1 MKKYFSFIKIEHTL
15 FSLPLIYAGV
25 FLAAKD
31 TPSLKLL
38 VLVLFAAVGARI
50 VAMSL
55 NRIIDSEIDKRNLRT
70 NSRELPSGKIK
81 VIEAAGITLLGL
93 MIYLLSAY
101 FISSFCFI
109 LSPIPL
115 FIFLAYPY
123 LKRFTKFAHFGVGLG
138 LAMAPLGGW
147 FAVKGSFDDFIVG
160 LLLPIFTLF
169 WATGFDIIY
178 STMDEA
184 FDRSAGLYSLPSRLG
199 TKKALQISAILHILA
214 FAILVLLL
222 VLSIKSLAAIPLLL
236 IAGFL
241 LYLEQKKSSDVELAF
256 FKINAIIGFVILLM
270 VLMKGVHI

>member
-1 MKKYFSFIKIEHTL
+1 MKKYLSFIKIEHTL

-31 TPSLKLL
+31 TPSIQLL

-55 NRIIDSEIDKRNLRT
+55 NRIIDSEIDKRNIRT
-70 NSRELPSGKIK
+70 NARELPSEKIK
-81 VIEAAGITLLGL
+81 VIEAIGVTLLGL
-93 MIYLLSAY
+93 LLYSIAAY
-101 FISSFCFI
+101 FISWFCFI

-115 FIFLAYPY
+115 LIFLVYPY

-147 FAVKGSFDDFIVG
+147 FAVKGSFDDFFTG
-160 LLLPIFTLF
+160 LLLPLFTFF
-169 WATGFDIIY
+169 WASGFDIIY

-184 FDRSAGLYSLPSRLG
+184 FDRSAGLYSLPSLLG
-199 TKKALQISAILHILA
+199 SKRALQISAFLHIFA
-214 FAILVLLL
+214 FAILVLLF
-222 VLSIKSLAAIPLLL
+222 VLSTNSLAAFPLLL

-256 FKINAIIGFVILLM
+256 FKINAVIGFVILLM
-270 VLMKGVHI
+270 VLLKGVHL

>member
-25 FLAAKD
+25 FLAAEE

-38 VLVLFAAVGARI
+38 LLVLFAAIGARI

-55 NRIIDSEIDKRNLRT
+55 NRIIDSEIDKRNIRT
-70 NSRELPSGKIK
+70 KSRELPSGKMK
-81 VIEAAGITLLGL
+81 TMEAIGVTLFGL
-93 MIYLLSAY
+93 LLYLISAY
-101 FISSFCFI
+101 FISMFCFI

-147 FAVKGSFDDFIVG
+147 FAVKGSFDDSLIG

-184 FDRSAGLYSLPSRLG
+184 FDRSAGLYSFPSRLG
-199 TKKALQISAILHILA
+199 SKKALQISAILHILA
-214 FAILVLLL
+214 FTVLVLLF
-222 VLSIKSLAAIPLLL
+222 VLSIKNLTAIPFLLV
-236 IAGFL
+236 AGFL

-256 FKINAIIGFVILLM
+256 FKINAIIGFVILFM
-270 VLMKGVHI
+270 VLMKGVNL

>member
-1 MKKYFSFIKIEHTL
+1 MKKYFRFIKIEHTL

-31 TPSLKLL
+31 TPSIQLL

-55 NRIIDSEIDKRNLRT
+55 NRIIDSEIDKRNTRT
-70 NSRELPSGKIK
+70 NIRELPSGKMK
-81 VIEAAGITLLGL
+81 MIEAVGITLLGL
-93 MIYLLSAY
+93 LVYLSSAY
-101 FISSFCFI
+101 YISFFCFI

-115 FIFLAYPY
+115 IIFTVYPY

-147 FAVKGSFDDFIVG
+147 FAVKGSFEDILTG
-160 LLLPIFTLF
+160 LLLPLFTLF

-184 FDRSAGLYSLPSRLG
+184 FDRSVGLYSLPSRLG
-199 TKKALQISAILHILA
+199 TKKALQISSILHILA
-214 FAILVLLL
+214 FTILVLLF
-222 VLSIKSLAAIPLLL
+222 VISIKSIAAFPVLL
-236 IAGFL
+236 IVGVL
-241 LYLEQKKSSDVELAF
+241 LYLEQKKSSDVEVAF
-256 FKINAIIGFVILLM
+256 FKINAVIGFVILLM
-270 VLMKGVHI
+270 VLMKGIQI

>member
-1 MKKYFSFIKIEHTL
+1 MKKYFRFIKIEHTL
-15 FSLPLIYAGV
+15 FSLPLIYAGF

-31 TPSLKLL
+31 TPSIQLL

-70 NSRELPSGKIK
+70 NGRELPSGKMKI
-81 VIEAAGITLLGL
+81 IEAVGIALLGL
-93 MIYLLSAY
+93 LLYLSSAY
-101 FISSFCFI
+101 YISFFCFI

-115 FIFLAYPY
+115 IIFSVYPY

-147 FAVKGSFDDFIVG
+147 FAVKGSFDDLFTG
-160 LLLPIFTLF
+160 LLLPLFTLF

-184 FDRSAGLYSLPSRLG
+184 FDRSVGLYSLPSRLG
-199 TKKALQISAILHILA
+199 TKKALQISSILHILA
-214 FAILVLLL
+214 FTILVLLF
-222 VLSIKSLAAIPLLL
+222 VMSIKSLAAFPVLLL
-236 IAGFL
+236 AGFL

-256 FKINAIIGFVILLM
+256 FKINAVIGFVILLM
-270 VLMKGVHI
+270 VLMKGIKI